1 MASASRRVSNEH
13 QRTIDS
19 PTHGNKTPHSLE
31 DDEWAFVDHDGD
43 VLDKETNVPSPTSNL
58 TRTSWLGT
66 VHELQGRLKALEE
79 EMATRKA
86 VERDIQEHFKSL
98 DLGTRQSRIA
108 SERYR
113 KSRYRF
119 LDNYRQDLDTMFQGR
134 RISVGNDSA
143 RYGDVVTDADSSI
156 TNDQAG
162 NDDSIALVNARATAR
177 AHHKITLADKVDK
190 LFSRFWLL
198 LSEDFNQSPTK
209 NPTSFLG
216 VAYYQF
222 WDAYAK
228 LQ

>member
-1 MASASRRVSNEH
+1 MTPLEVIPLC
-13 QRTIDS
+13 RTQIHRHTYMLMVCS
-19 PTHGNKTPHSLE
+19 
-31 DDEWAFVDHDGD
+31 
-43 VLDKETNVPSPTSNL
+43 
-58 TRTSWLGT
+58 
-66 VHELQGRLKALEE
+66 
-79 EMATRKA
+79 
-86 VERDIQEHFKSL
+86 
-98 DLGTRQSRIA
+98 
-108 SERYR
+108 
-113 KSRYRF
+113 
-119 LDNYRQDLDTMFQGR
+119 
-134 RISVGNDSA
+134 
-143 RYGDVVTDADSSI
+143 
-156 TNDQAG
+156 DQAG

>member
-31 DDEWAFVDHDGD
+31 VRLLSLAVYPIFNIFQDDEWAFVDHDGD

-156 TNDQAG
+156 TNG
-162 NDDSIALVNARATAR
+162 
-177 AHHKITLADKVDK
+177 
-190 LFSRFWLL
+190 
-198 LSEDFNQSPTK
+198 
-209 NPTSFLG
+209 
-216 VAYYQF
+216 
-222 WDAYAK
+222 
-228 LQ
+228 